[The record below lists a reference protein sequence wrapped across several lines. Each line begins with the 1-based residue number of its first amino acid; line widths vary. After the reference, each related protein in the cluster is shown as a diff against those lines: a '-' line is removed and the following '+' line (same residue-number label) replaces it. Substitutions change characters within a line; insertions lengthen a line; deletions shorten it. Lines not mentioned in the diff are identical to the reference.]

1 LETFESFRSQLYSV
15 NEHTFQDIALQLF
28 RYQAWANPVYNTF
41 VGHLGIKPE
50 QVASLEKVP
59 FMPISFFKN
68 HIVKSGAW
76 EAETEFL
83 TSGTT
88 NQQPGKHHIANLNF
102 YLHHAEKCFVRVF
115 GSLSDFHFFALLPSY
130 LERQGSSLVAMLDH
144 FIKKSNSPYSG
155 FYLHN
160 VTQLLDDVEK
170 ARKDGRRII
179 VWGVSFAL
187 LDLAETIKPDLSG
200 CLIFETG
207 GMKGRRKELTRAELH
222 QSLCKGLRVE
232 KIYSEY
238 GMTELLSQA
247 YSAGSS
253 LFFTPPWMRI
263 IGRDI
268 TDPLQKGLLGESSGI
283 NVVDLANWH
292 SIAFIETEDLGKV
305 YADNSFEVLG
315 RIDNAEV
322 RGCNLM
328 VG

>member
-28 RYQAWANPVYNTF
+28 RYQASTNPVYNAF
-41 VGHLGIKPE
+41 VNHLGIKPE
-50 QVASLEKVP
+50 QVTSLEKVP

-68 HIVKSGAW
+68 HVIKSGAW
-76 EAETEFL
+76 VSEAEFL

-88 NQQPGKHHIANLNF
+88 NQRPGQHHIASLNF
-102 YLHHAEKCFVRVF
+102 YLHHAEKCFARVF
-115 GSLSDFHFFALLPSY
+115 GELSDFHFFALLPSY

-144 FIKKSNSPYSG
+144 FIKKSNSEYSG

-160 VTQLLDDVEK
+160 VSQLMHDVERAK
-170 ARKDGRRII
+170 NDDRKII

-207 GMKGRRKELTRAELH
+207 GMKGRRKEITRAELH
-222 QSLCKGLRVE
+222 ESLCKGLNVE

-247 YSAGSS
+247 YSTGSS
-253 LFFTPPWMRI
+253 LFFAPPWMRI

-268 TDPLQKGLLGESSGI
+268 TDPLQKGLLGETSGI

-292 SIAFIETEDLGKV
+292 SMAFIETEDLGKV
-305 YADNSFEVLG
+305 YADKSFEVLG
-315 RIDNAEV
+315 RLDNAEV

-328 VG
+328 VE